1 MERERKEE
9 QKGGKAKQRILLFR
23 DLYKYKKHIIT
34 SYNDSNSF
42 SVPFGR
48 ETAKHDF
55 QQAMAVGIPY
65 GLPLQNPVCKDIA
78 VEQDDIIFEMF
89 NPYIKEVEKDTL
101 QIDLSNAAMAVYQHA
116 TKEVAFNKFMR
127 GDVQILE
134 KRFVGVRDRKPG
146 AYREL

>member
-1 MERERKEE
+1 MYRML
-9 QKGGKAKQRILLFR
+9 AI
-23 DLYKYKKHIIT
+23 D
-34 SYNDSNSF
+34 
-42 SVPFGR
+42 
-48 ETAKHDF
+48 
-55 QQAMAVGIPY
+55 IPY
-65 GLPLQNPVCKDIA
+65 GLSSQTTDAIMYHFSKLMSKPTDVEKFIEAHRDISDFKILTQGISA
-78 VEQDDIIFEMF
+78 GEQDDIIFEMF
-89 NPYIKEVEKDTL
+89 NPYIKELEKDTI